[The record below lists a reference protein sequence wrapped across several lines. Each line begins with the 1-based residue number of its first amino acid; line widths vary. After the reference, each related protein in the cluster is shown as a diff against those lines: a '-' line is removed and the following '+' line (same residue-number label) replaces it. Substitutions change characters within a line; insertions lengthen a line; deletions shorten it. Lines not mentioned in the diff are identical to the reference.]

1 MRKNR
6 EKNGFA
12 RRRGERIGFHMKKK
26 WLAAAAAVL
35 CAATMAS
42 CGQGVVDLTSSGQES
57 ASSAPVSSA
66 LSEEEV
72 EDTLEGL
79 EQYMASLGYI
89 SGTPSTMRGDMI
101 GAKEEGHR
109 YATAAATVEFYEYD
123 LSNLNDTAKAVRES
137 VEADGTFD
145 MIGQTVQGAVL
156 SDSGKYLMI
165 YTATAPTRKPPPR
178 RKRRSPRSVPSRPN
192 NAEPEPKHDG
202 PADPCGIGRPVFS
215 FSCGGSA
222 SLPPLPPSF
231 PQLAGFHPCTAEL
244 WKSKH
249 HGEGTDRI
257 AARIVEKGRIETFHK
272 IEVFNS

>member
-1 MRKNR
+1 MGSSPLVSTTQKKTAVERFFSYH

-137 VEADGTFD
+137 VEADGTF
-145 MIGQTVQGAVL
+145 TRP
-156 SDSGKYLMI
+156 
-165 YTATAPTRKPPPR
+165 TAPARKPPPR

-192 NAEPEPKHDG
+192 NAEPG
-202 PADPCGIGRPVFS
+202 PTRRACRSMRDRQARFFIFLRCGRPVFHRFHRVFHNWPVS
-215 FSCGGSA
+215 TLAQRNCGKA
-222 SLPPLPPSF
+222 NT
-231 PQLAGFHPCTAEL
+231 TARE
-244 WKSKH
+244 
-249 HGEGTDRI
+249 RI
-257 AARIVEKGRIETFHK
+257 A
-272 IEVFNS
+272 

>member
-1 MRKNR
+1 MGSSPLVSTTQKETAVERFFSYHEKNR

-165 YTATAPTRKPPPR
+165 YTAHSTDEDATATKE
-178 RKRRSPRSVPSRPN
+178 
-192 NAEPEPKHDG
+192 A
-202 PADPCGIGRPVFS
+202 A
-215 FSCGGSA
+215 
-222 SLPPLPPSF
+222 
-231 PQLAGFHPCTAEL
+231 
-244 WKSKH
+244 
-249 HGEGTDRI
+249 I
-257 AARIVEKGRIETFHK
+257 AAFRAFKAE
-272 IEVFNS
+272 

>member
-1 MRKNR
+1 MGSSPLVSTTQKKTAVERFFSYH

-42 CGQGVVDLTSSGQES
+42 CGQGVVDLTSSGQGS

-165 YTATAPTRKPPPR
+165 YSANGTGEEATATKEA
-178 RKRRSPRSVPSRPN
+178 
-192 NAEPEPKHDG
+192 A
-202 PADPCGIGRPVFS
+202 
-215 FSCGGSA
+215 
-222 SLPPLPPSF
+222 
-231 PQLAGFHPCTAEL
+231 
-244 WKSKH
+244 
-249 HGEGTDRI
+249 I
-257 AARIVEKGRIETFHK
+257 AAFRAFKAE
-272 IEVFNS
+272 